1 MDYEYGLRKLR
12 ELLTQYAPTLLAEFH
27 TLEARLLDN
36 LRDERLYG
44 STESV
49 RAEKA
54 RIVQALN
61 NLADRAGLGSSFN
74 DLCRR

>member
-1 MDYEYGLRKLR
+1 MDYEYGLQRLR
-12 ELLTQYAPTLLAEFH
+12 ALLPEHDPALESEFH

-44 STESV
+44 STETA
-49 RAEKA
+49 RAERA
-54 RIVQALN
+54 RTLKSLN
-61 NLADRAGLGSSFN
+61 DLAGRARLGSSFN